1 MRMHSDKAKGLH
13 EVLGAPMVSYVM
25 KTVVELNPQRT
36 LVVIGYQAD
45 DVKKATL
52 NSSLSFVS
60 QKSQRGTGDALL
72 ACEDELKDCDCPVF
86 VLGGDTPLISPDT
99 LKNLLAEHV
108 NSKADA
114 TVLTACIDDPTGY
127 GRIVRDKSGRLDRIV
142 EENDATPKEKEIAE
156 INSGIYIFN
165 PATIFPVL
173 KKIKPDN
180 KKGEYYLT
188 DTIAILRKEGRTVAC
203 AKSPNPSEVC
213 GINTRKDLVAI
224 TNFLRWRIL
233 EEKMD
238 AGVTIVDPSTTFIE
252 TNVEIGTDTIIHPF
266 TVIRRNVKI
275 GRQCEVGP
283 YSHLRSGTV
292 LEDFSEVGN
301 FVEVKKTRLGSHSKA
316 KHLSYLGDAT
326 IGKNVNIGA
335 GTITANYDG
344 KEKHPTTIEDGCSTG
359 SGTVLVAPVK
369 MGKNSKTGAGAIVT
383 KGQDVAEGNTVVG
396 VPAKSIKK
404 EGTALKR

>member
-1 MRMHSDKAKGLH
+1 
-13 EVLGAPMVSYVM
+13 
-25 KTVVELNPQRT
+25 
-36 LVVIGYQAD
+36 
-45 DVKKATL
+45 
-52 NSSLSFVS
+52 
-60 QKSQRGTGDALL
+60 
-72 ACEDELKDCDCPVF
+72 
-86 VLGGDTPLISPDT
+86 
-99 LKNLLAEHV
+99 
-108 NSKADA
+108 
-114 TVLTACIDDPTGY
+114 
-127 GRIVRDKSGRLDRIV
+127 
-142 EENDATPKEKEIAE
+142 
-156 INSGIYIFN
+156 
-165 PATIFPVL
+165 
-173 KKIKPDN
+173 
-180 KKGEYYLT
+180 
-188 DTIAILRKEGRTVAC
+188 
-203 AKSPNPSEVC
+203 
-213 GINTRKDLVAI
+213 
-224 TNFLRWRIL
+224 
-233 EEKMD
+233 MD

-301 FVEVKKTRLGSHSKA
+301 FVEVKKMRLGSHSKA

-383 KGQDVAEGNTVVG
+383 KGQDVAEGDTVVG